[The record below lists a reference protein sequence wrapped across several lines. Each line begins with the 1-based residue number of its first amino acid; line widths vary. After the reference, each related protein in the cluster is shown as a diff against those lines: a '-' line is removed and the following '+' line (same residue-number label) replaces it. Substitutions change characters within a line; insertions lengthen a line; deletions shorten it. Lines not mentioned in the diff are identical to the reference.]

1 MTMKHLLLSALT
13 IAALSTPALAEERQ
27 VEIAVSEL
35 TCPSCSF
42 IVASSMRGVPSVE
55 IAAFQDGP
63 EYGQGVYSVTY
74 DDSETSIESIIGA
87 VTANGYPAQVL
98 PDTAS

>member
-1 MTMKHLLLSALT
+1 MKRILLSSALVV
-13 IAALSTPALAEERQ
+13 AAFSAPVLAEERT

-42 IVASSMRGVPSVE
+42 IVASSMRGVPSVQ
-55 IAAFQDGP
+55 IDDFVDGP
-63 EYGQGVYSVTY
+63 EYGQGVYSVTF
-74 DDSETSIESIIGA
+74 DDAETSVDSIIAA
-87 VTANGYPAQVL
+87 VMANGYPAEIL

>member
-1 MTMKHLLLSALT
+1 MKHIMLSSALAV
-13 IAALSTPALAEERQ
+13 AALASAAFAEERT

-42 IVASSMRGVPSVE
+42 IVASSMRGVPSVQ
-55 IAAFQDGP
+55 INDFADGP
-63 EYGQGVYSVTY
+63 QYGHGVYNVTF
-74 DDSETSIESIIGA
+74 DDTQATVESIIEA
-87 VTANGYPAQVL
+87 VKANGYPAQVF

>member
-1 MTMKHLLLSALT
+1 MKHILLSSALA
-13 IAALSTPALAEERQ
+13 IAAFTSAAFAEERT

-42 IVASSMRGVPSVE
+42 IVASSMRGVPSVQ
-55 IAAFQDGP
+55 IDDFVDGP
-63 EYGQGVYSVTY
+63 EYGQGVYSVTF
-74 DDSETSIESIIGA
+74 DDAETSVENIIDA
-87 VTANGYPAQVL
+87 VAANGYPVQAL

>member
-1 MTMKHLLLSALT
+1 MKKILLSSALAL
-13 IAALSTPALAEERQ
+13 AALSSAALAEERR

-42 IVASSMRGVPSVE
+42 IVASSMRGVPSVQ
-55 IAAFQDGP
+55 IDSFADGP
-63 EYGQGVYSVTY
+63 ESGPGVYSVTF
-74 DDSETSIESIIGA
+74 DDTETSVEGLIAA

-98 PDTAS
+98 PKTGS

>member
-1 MTMKHLLLSALT
+1 MKHILLSSALA
-13 IAALSTPALAEERQ
+13 IAAFTSAAFAEERT

-42 IVASSMRGVPSVE
+42 IVASSMRGVPSVR
-55 IAAFQDGP
+55 INDFVDGP
-63 EYGQGVYSVTY
+63 EYGQGVYSVTF
-74 DDSETSIESIIGA
+74 DDAETSVENIIEA
-87 VTANGYPAQVL
+87 VAANGYPVQAL

>member
-1 MTMKHLLLSALT
+1 MKHILLSSALA
-13 IAALSTPALAEERQ
+13 IAAFTSAAFAEERT

-42 IVASSMRGVPSVE
+42 IVASSMRGVPSVR
-55 IAAFQDGP
+55 INDFVDGP
-63 EYGQGVYSVTY
+63 EYGQGVYSVTF
-74 DDSETSIESIIGA
+74 DDAETSVENIIDA
-87 VTANGYPAQVL
+87 VAANGYPVQAL

>member
-1 MTMKHLLLSALT
+1 MKHLLLSALT
-13 IAALSTPALAEERQ
+13 IAALSSPSFAEERQ

-35 TCPSCSF
+35 T
-42 IVASSMRGVPSVE
+42 SVE
-55 IAAFQDGP
+55 IAAFEDGP

-74 DDSETSIESIIGA
+74 DDTETTIEGIIGA

-98 PDTAS
+98 PDAAS

>member
-1 MTMKHLLLSALT
+1 MKHTLLSAALG
-13 IAALSTPALAEERQ
+13 IAAFASAAFAEERT

-42 IVASSMRGVPSVE
+42 IVASSIRGVPSVQ
-55 IAAFQDGP
+55 INDFVDGP
-63 EYGQGVYSVTY
+63 AYGQGVYSVTF
-74 DDSETSIESIIGA
+74 DTAETSVESIIKA
-87 VTANGYPAQVL
+87 VAANGYPAQAL

>member
-1 MTMKHLLLSALT
+1 MKHLLLSALA
-13 IAALSTPALAEERQ
+13 IVALSTPALAEERQ

-55 IAAFQDGP
+55 
-63 EYGQGVYSVTY
+63 
-74 DDSETSIESIIGA
+74 SIIGA

>member
-1 MTMKHLLLSALT
+1 MKHLLLSALA
-13 IAALSTPALAEERQ
+13 IVALSTPALAEERQ

-55 IAAFQDGP
+55 IAAFEDGP

-74 DDSETSIESIIGA
+74 DDAETSIEIIIGE
-87 VTANGYPAQVL
+87 VTAKGNKAQRQ
-98 PDTAS
+98 PNTSA

>member
-1 MTMKHLLLSALT
+1 MKHLLLSALA
-13 IAALSTPALAEERQ
+13 IVALSTPALAEERQ

-55 IAAFQDGP
+55 ITAFEDGP

-74 DDSETSIESIIGA
+74 DDAETSIESIIGA

>member
-1 MTMKHLLLSALT
+1 MKHILLSSALAL
-13 IAALSTPALAEERQ
+13 AAFAPAAFAEERT

-55 IAAFQDGP
+55 INDFVDGP
-63 EYGQGVYSVTY
+63 EYGQGVYSVTF
-74 DDSETSIESIIGA
+74 DDAETSVEGILKA
-87 VTANGYPAQVL
+87 VAANGYPAQLL

>member
-1 MTMKHLLLSALT
+1 MKKILLSSALAL
-13 IAALSTPALAEERQ
+13 AALSSAARAEERR

-42 IVASSMRGVPSVE
+42 IVASSLRSVPSVQIE
-55 IAAFQDGP
+55 GFAEGP
-63 EYGQGVYSVTY
+63 ESGQGVYSVTF
-74 DDSETSIESIIGA
+74 DDAETSVEGLIAA

-98 PDTAS
+98 PKNGY

>member
-1 MTMKHLLLSALT
+1 MKKILISSALAL
-13 IAALSTPALAEERQ
+13 AALSSAALAEERR

-42 IVASSMRGVPSVE
+42 IVASSMSGVPSVQ
-55 IAAFQDGP
+55 IDGFVDGP
-63 EYGQGVYSVTY
+63 EYGQGIYSVTF
-74 DDSETSIESIIGA
+74 DDTETSVDSIIAA
-87 VTANGYPAQVL
+87 VMANGYPAKIL

>member
-1 MTMKHLLLSALT
+1 MKPLLLSSALA
-13 IAALSTPALAEERQ
+13 IAACASAAFAEERT

-42 IVASSMRGVPSVE
+42 IVASSMRSVPSVQ
-55 IAAFQDGP
+55 INDFADGP
-63 EYGQGVYSVTY
+63 QYGQGVYNVTF
-74 DDSETSIESIIGA
+74 DDTQATLENIIEA
-87 VTANGYPAQVL
+87 VKANGYPAQVL

>member
-1 MTMKHLLLSALT
+1 MKHFLLSTLT
-13 IAALSTPALAEERQ
+13 IAVLSAPALAEERQ
-27 VEIAVSEL
+27 VEIAVNEL

-55 IAAFQDGP
+55 IAEFEDGP
-63 EYGQGVYSVTY
+63 EYGQGVYRVTY
-74 DDSETSIESIIGA
+74 DDTETTIESIIGA
-87 VTANGYPAQVL
+87 VTANGYPAHVL